1 VTGGAADVTGG
12 VVLWTLALAG
22 LVLLAYVGMLRGWR
36 RRARRHDLAPLT
48 PAGSPER
55 ALLEAEGRYFGSTT
69 AGRWLDRIVA
79 RGLGTRSPARL
90 VLSEQALDVQRPG
103 DGFRIAA
110 DAVEGARHDQGIAGK
125 VVPPHGVLVVTWR
138 HGRHRIDSGFRLAD
152 SSTHEQWV
160 SALSRLAKEQH
171 A

>member
-1 VTGGAADVTGG
+1 VTGGVTGG
-12 VVLWTLALAG
+12 VVLWTLVLAG
-22 LVLLAYVGMLRGWR
+22 LVLLAYVGMLRGWH
-36 RRARRHDLAPLT
+36 RRAQRHDLAPLV
-48 PAGSPER
+48 PAGAPDHP
-55 ALLEAEGRYFGSTT
+55 LLEAEGRYFGSTT

-79 RGLGTRSPARL
+79 QGLGARSPVRL
-90 VLSEQALDVQRPG
+90 VLSAQAVDVHRPS

-138 HGRHRIDSGFRLAD
+138 HGTHRIDSGFRLSD
-152 SSTHEQWV
+152 SSTHSHWV
-160 SALSRLAKEQH
+160 AAISRLAKEQP